1 MGYDDRKK
9 FWFGTEDYAKWM
21 VTPAQGANM
30 GPSAWGEG
38 GTFLS
43 GGGFQYNSFGSHR
56 EYVLEWSGSSTYEA
70 AQEMLD
76 FYNGSYGDGLIHF
89 VLPTIYDKN
98 ILPSQWAS
106 PSTLE
111 GPTSLVPGVVPTI
124 TRSGPINQLLS
135 GTSFPRASVGYSIV
149 PPGGEPGKSLFIPVP
164 EGFDLV
170 LGFTGTADP
179 DAGVFATP
187 ISVGSKAAGTPIRIR
202 PVLRTLPAETPVVTD
217 VVSGAGRA
225 GVRLWIGK
233 TAEAP
238 ISSVQIVA
246 LCARLVPSGSMVSI
260 PDLNAPFDQFPA
272 IARKPWVGGMGHSGC
287 RFESP
292 PTAVLNT
299 GINGGTAAYAANFRE
314 VGTWLR

>member
-9 FWFGTEDYAKWM
+9 FWFGTEGYSKWM
-21 VTPAQGANM
+21 VTPNSGANM
-30 GPSAWGEG
+30 GPSAWNEG
-38 GTFLS
+38 GGFLS
-43 GGGFQYNSFGSHR
+43 GGGFQRNSFGSHR

-124 TRSGPINQLLS
+124 IRDTGVKTLLAGS
-135 GTSFPRASVGYSIV
+135 TFPRAGVLYTIEES
-149 PPGGEPGKSLFIPVP
+149 GEPGKSLFVPIP

-170 LGFTGTADP
+170 LGFTGAAANA

-187 ISVGSKAAGTPIRIR
+187 VASVTGAAEAPIRIR
-202 PVLRTLPAETPVVTD
+202 PALNTPASETPVVTD

-233 TAEAP
+233 TAGE
-238 ISSVQIVA
+238 SSLVQVIA

-260 PDLNAPFDQFPA
+260 PDLDVPFDQFPA

-292 PTAVLNT
+292 PTTVLNT
-299 GINGGTAAYAANFRE
+299 GINGGTASYAANFRE
-314 VGTWLR
+314 IGTWLR